1 MSRVRNYAAPMGPS
15 IDCPARRRLCALGL
29 AAGAVAAWPI
39 RARAGT
45 FPSRTVRLVAGQA
58 AGGQTDTIARMV
70 AIHFASRWG
79 SSVIVENV
87 PGAGGLIAGRAVAR
101 SVPDG
106 HTLYIGASSNI
117 AWSALQTPNAGYDP
131 RVAWAPIG
139 RIVRLGFVLAV
150 RPDLEV
156 ANAREFAARIRA
168 RPESLTVATQGE
180 GSNSGRALRM
190 FEHAVGA
197 KVLEVPYKATVQG
210 VQAVVAGEVDAA
222 FCDLSTALGQ
232 GDRLRMLAQTA
243 SRRSPLASDVATFKE
258 QGLQHVVVEPWYGLV
273 APAGTPPDAVA
284 ALAAALRAFLTDE
297 RVAERFKSLAYE
309 IILDTPDEFAA
320 AIRDELH
327 PIGYAAGTPPSM
339 PRR

>member
-1 MSRVRNYAAPMGPS
+1 M
-15 IDCPARRRLCALGL
+15 CALGL
-29 AAGAVAAWPI
+29 AAGAAVAWPI
-39 RARAGT
+39 RARAAT

-58 AGGQTDTIARMV
+58 AGGQTDTIARIV
-70 AIHFASRWG
+70 AIHFASRWAA
-79 SSVIVENV
+79 SVIVENV

-117 AWSALQTPNAGYDP
+117 AWSALQSPNAGYDP

-150 RPDLEV
+150 RPDLDV
-156 ANAREFAARIRA
+156 ATVREFAVRA
-168 RPESLTVATQGE
+168 RAKPESLTVATVGE
-180 GSNSGRALRM
+180 VSNSGRALRM
-190 FEHAVGA
+190 FEQAIGA
-197 KVLEVPYKATVQG
+197 KLLEVPYKATVQS

-222 FCDLSTALGQ
+222 FCDLSTALAK
-232 GDRLRMLAQTA
+232 GDRLRVLAQTA
-243 SRRSPLASDVATFKE
+243 SRRSPLAPDVATFKE
-258 QGLQHVVVEPWYGLV
+258 EGFPHVVLEPWYGLV

-284 ALAAALRAFLTDE
+284 ALAAALRAVLTDAS
-297 RVAERFKSLAYE
+297 VAANFKSLGYE
-309 IILDTPDEFAA
+309 IILETPDEFAA

-327 PIGYAAGTPPSM
+327 PTGYAGTTPSM